1 MQSNKTKNAL
11 ILTGPQGSGNHLFS
25 KVLSLHP
32 DVQGW
37 SDLNKTYWIGHD
49 EEPYAEFWKNPDK
62 ILDHDWS
69 EVNNLV
75 TSISCPYIDNGVES
89 IPKYLHFIGKLVRVG
104 FNNVQIA
111 IIGRD
116 TNILS
121 YQQNRVRGKV
131 TKDLFLSAVK
141 PLLLFNTVFISTELL
156 YLYRQDYLRNLQR
169 IISIPIDFANPLL
182 DEILI
187 KEPNTKYF
195 KPIDEQP
202 LDKLIHE
209 ASKPKALRK
218 T

>member
-1 MQSNKTKNAL
+1 MQSNKNAL

-32 DVQGW
+32 EVQGW
-37 SDLNKTYWIGHD
+37 SELNKTYWIGHD
-49 EEPYAEFWKNPDK
+49 EEPYSEFWQNPDT

-69 EVNNLV
+69 NVKNLV

-89 IPKYLHFIGKLVRVG
+89 MPKYLHFISKLGRVG
-104 FNNVQIA
+104 FNVQIA

-121 YQQNRVRGKV
+121 YQQKRVRGKV
-131 TKDLFLSAVK
+131 TKDLFLAAVK

-169 IISIPIDFANPLL
+169 IISVPIDFANPLI

-195 KPIDEQP
+195 KSIDEQP

-218 T
+218 I